1 MNKNFFAKPAVFLRR
16 LVSFVFCSLLIF
28 LLFSVML
35 LPVSAADYS
44 DTYSPESFSD
54 FHGEDLTLYAK
65 SAVLIDADTGR
76 ILYGKS
82 ANTPMANASTTKI
95 LTCILALENGNPEDV
110 VTVSDYACTMPEVK
124 MGFSSGD
131 QFYLKDLLYALMLES
146 YNDAAAA
153 IAEQIA
159 GSVEGFADMMN
170 QKARELGCENSHF
183 ITPNGLD
190 AEDGEG
196 AHETTAYDLARIM
209 AYCILNE
216 EFLEITQTDSKQ
228 VSTVDGTKSFS
239 LSNHNAL
246 LTMVDG
252 ALSGKT
258 GFTSKAGYCYVGAF
272 RSGDHTCTFA
282 LLACGWPNNRNYKWS
297 DSRQLISYA
306 DSYYSDRVIL
316 QDEKALTLP
325 LNGAVSGTDNIQ
337 FPDSITA
344 KTTDEAIS
352 GFLSESDQI
361 EIVYDLPEE
370 IDAPARKGTVI
381 GTEKIYLN
389 QMLYASREVTL
400 AESAELFDYSWC
412 LRWVLRRA
420 AI

>member
-1 MNKNFFAKPAVFLRR
+1 MNKKFFRKPAVSLRR
-16 LVSFVFCSLLIF
+16 LVSFVFCSLLICF
-28 LLFSVML
+28 LFQKFP
-35 LPVSAADYS
+35 LPVSAAARS
-44 DTYSPESFSD
+44 DTYSPEAFSD
-54 FHGEDLTLYAK
+54 FHGEELNLYAK
-65 SAVLIDADTGR
+65 SAVLIDADNGR

-124 MGFSSGD
+124 MGFSPGD

-159 GSVEGFADMMN
+159 GSVEAFADMMN

-183 ITPNGLD
+183 VTPNGLD
-190 AEDGEG
+190 AENEEG
-196 AHETTAYDLARIM
+196 AHQTTAYDLSRIM

-216 EFLEITQTDSKQ
+216 EFLEITRTASRQ
-228 VSTVDGTKSFS
+228 VFTVDGTKAFS

-246 LTMVDG
+246 LSMLDG

-258 GFTSKAGYCYVGAF
+258 GFTSKAGYCYVGAY
-272 RSGDHTCTFA
+272 RSGEHTYTFA
-282 LLACGWPNNRNYKWS
+282 LLACGWPNNKNYKWS

-306 DSYYSDRVIL
+306 DSHYSDRVIL
-316 QDEKALTLP
+316 QGEEELTLP
-325 LNGAVSGTDNIQ
+325 LNGAVDGGEKMQ
-337 FPDSITA
+337 FPDFITA
-344 KTTDEAIS
+344 ETDGGTIS
-352 GFLSESDQI
+352 GYLSDADQI
-361 EIVYDLPEE
+361 EIIYDLPEAVE
-370 IDAPARKGTVI
+370 APARAGTTI

-389 QMLYASREVTL
+389 QMLYASRDVML
-400 AESAELFDYSWC
+400 KESAELFDYSWC
-412 LRWVLRRA
+412 LRWILGKTAV
-420 AI
+420 